1 MTKPMIRKNG
11 DVWQVIIR
19 DRAWNTRATWTD
31 ALTHGNRIATYARQ
45 IRIQRDI
52 NRIHASLERIKERT
66 MSSTCRLCGSR
77 DGWHKWSCTNLPPC
91 GNPAPDPC
99 EKCSCK
105 RAKESR

>member
-1 MTKPMIRKNG
+1 MSKPMIRKNG
-11 DVWQVIIR
+11 DVWTVCIR
-19 DRAWNTRATWTD
+19 DRAWNTRATWDD
-31 ALTHGNRIATYARQ
+31 ALKHGNRIATYARR

-66 MSSTCRLCGSR
+66 MSITCRLCGSR